1 MKKKDI
7 EVNQI
12 VASIMEWDDL
22 SSIIIDLEI
31 ELYSLYEYLTK
42 KEINHYKKLISIY
55 VLEKDKRIG
64 TLAY

>member
-7 EVNQI
+7 EDNQI

-22 SSIIIDLEI
+22 ASIIIDLEI
-31 ELYSLYEYLTK
+31 ELYSLYEYLTN
-42 KEINHYKKLISIY
+42 KEINHYEKLISIY